1 MKDMTCTATFLVHVK
16 LYTALALSWKTN
28 NLLKLLG
35 KFWRSICAEM
45 IISSLDEN
53 GYRLVVSKPRRAGR
67 WLGREENG
75 GNKA

>member
-53 GYRLVVSKPRRAGR
+53 GYRLEWFQSRDAPVGGWGERRM
-67 WLGREENG
+67 EE
-75 GNKA
+75 